1 MVGSVVLLKFLVSPA
16 CLRFVAHVFT
26 GLEYCMG
33 LNKVKVQLYL
43 TLICDL

>member
-16 CLRFVAHVFT
+16 CLRFVAHVFM

-33 LNKVKVQLYL
+33 LNKVRVQLHF
-43 TLICDL
+43 TLMCDL